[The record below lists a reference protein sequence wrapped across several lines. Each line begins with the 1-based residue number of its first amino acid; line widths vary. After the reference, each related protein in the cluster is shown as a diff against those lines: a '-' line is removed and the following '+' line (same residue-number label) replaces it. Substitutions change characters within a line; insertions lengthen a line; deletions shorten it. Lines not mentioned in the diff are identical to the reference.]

1 MIRPEN
7 RRQWVPKTAEL
18 TLAAA
23 LAATYIITTFIPL
36 TPFIGGPGFIT
47 PEIVMLPLIAPLLR
61 PIPAFATVF
70 FCSLGM
76 VLGQPTFYQVFG
88 LPPLPIPPGAVG
100 SGSIAFHYR
109 LGPIVPWAYVLA
121 GAVYYIALSKGG
133 PLFWLVPYFLVIVSL
148 PVTFRL
154 KNNPRI
160 GLLTFYIAMT
170 EQVTLNILSISIL
183 SLTGPVWEVITPLMY
198 VERTIATLGGAAGIV
213 ALKSG
218 LRGRLDLIERSPRE
232 VRQ

>member
-7 RRQWVPKTAEL
+7 RRSWVPRTAEL
-18 TLAAA
+18 TLAAG

-47 PEIVMLPLIAPLLR
+47 LEIVMLPIIAALLR
-61 PIPAFATVF
+61 PISALATVF
-70 FCSLGM
+70 VGSLGM
-76 VLGQPTFYQVFG
+76 ALGQPSFYQV
-88 LPPLPIPPGAVG
+88 
-100 SGSIAFHYR
+100 
-109 LGPIVPWAYVLA
+109 
-121 GAVYYIALSKGG
+121 
-133 PLFWLVPYFLVIVSL
+133 FWLVPYLLVIVSL
-148 PVTFRL
+148 PAAFRL

-183 SLTGPVWEVITPLMY
+183 SLTGPVWSVITPLMY
-198 VERTIATLGGAAGIV
+198 VERAIATLGGAAGIV

-218 LRGRLDLIERSPRE
+218 LGGRLDLMDQSPRE

>member
-7 RRQWVPKTAEL
+7 GRSWVPRTAEL
-18 TLAAA
+18 TLAAG

-47 PEIVMLPLIAPLLR
+47 LEIVMLPIIA
-61 PIPAFATVF
+61 
-70 FCSLGM
+70 
-76 VLGQPTFYQVFG
+76 
-88 LPPLPIPPGAVG
+88 
-100 SGSIAFHYR
+100 
-109 LGPIVPWAYVLA
+109 
-121 GAVYYIALSKGG
+121 
-133 PLFWLVPYFLVIVSL
+133 SL
-148 PVTFRL
+148 PAAFRL

-183 SLTGPVWEVITPLMY
+183 SLTGPVWSVITPLMY
-198 VERTIATLGGAAGIV
+198 VERAIATLGGAAGIV

-218 LRGRLDLIERSPRE
+218 LGGRLDLMDQSPRE

>member
-1 MIRPEN
+1 MIRQEN
-7 RRQWVPKTAEL
+7 RRPWVPRTAEL
-18 TLAAA
+18 TLAAG

-47 PEIVMLPLIAPLLR
+47 LEIVMLPIVAALLR
-61 PIPAFATVF
+61 PIPALATAFVGR
-70 FCSLGM
+70 LGM
-76 VLGQPTFYQVFG
+76 ALGQPSFYQVFG
-88 LPPLPIPPGAVG
+88 LPGLLIPLIAVG
-100 SGSIAFHYR
+100 AGSVAFHYR
-109 LGPIVPWAYVLA
+109 LGPLVPWAYVLA
-121 GAVYYIALSKGG
+121 GATYYVAQSNGG
-133 PLFWLVPYFLVIVSL
+133 TLFWLVPYFLVIVSL
-148 PVTFRL
+148 PAVFRL

-183 SLTGPVWEVITPLMY
+183 SLTGPVWSVITPLMY
-198 VERTIATLGGAAGIV
+198 VERTVATLGGAAGIV

-218 LRGRLDLIERSPRE
+218 LGGRLDLMNESRRE